1 MNYKQKAL
9 DHVRKGRTDK
19 PKCPYCESDLALFA
33 STGQITN
40 NPNMQVR
47 NIEEPKYFLQ
57 NITLY
62 CTSAKCTGKS
72 LTGENT
78 GYDIRV
84 NHI

>member
-1 MNYKQKAL
+1 MCK
-9 DHVRKGRTDK
+9 RSDK
-19 PKCPYCESDLALFA
+19 PLCPYCKSELALFA

-40 NPNMQVR
+40 NPDLQVR
-47 NIEEPKYFLQ
+47 NIADPQYYLQ

-62 CTSAKCTGKS
+62 CTNAKCTGQS
-72 LTGENT
+72 LTGKDT